1 MLHEAEQGLSG
12 GSVVNHLP
20 AKAGYLRDGLELWVG
35 KIPWRRKWQPTP
47 VSLPG
52 KSHGQRSL
60 VGYSPW
66 SRKELD
72 TTEPSHPQTHTHTPH
87 TCTRTH
93 THPPYTR
100 AHTHTHTHTRA
111 RTHTHTHG
119 KLGIALLFTVPRGAA
134 LPHQVLTSPL
144 LFFHALPFQEH
155 WDPIPHVP
163 QPVPHRLRGLS
174 GEPVQ
179 QQHPVPVHHRQHPA
193 AHPPDGSQ
201 SREHHQQHSP
211 QLRLLGDG
219 GQPGQ
224 GKQRCVPLGELCVG
238 QPQLGETAGS
248 SGTAGRDFIIH
259 PSRSCHLPS
268 ELSLTSPPT
277 QHLQC
282 LCLSL

>member
-1 MLHEAEQGLSG
+1 MLEKIVTAATREGSKYRSPEKGLRGPGLYTST
-12 GSVVNHLP
+12 
-20 AKAGYLRDGLELWVG
+20 AGDVGL
-35 KIPWRRKWQPTP
+35 IQ
-47 VSLPG
+47 
-52 KSHGQRSL
+52 
-60 VGYSPW
+60 
-66 SRKELD
+66 
-72 TTEPSHPQTHTHTPH
+72 HTPPIH
-87 TCTRTH
+87 A
-93 THPPYTR
+93 R
-100 AHTHTHTHTRA
+100 AH
-111 RTHTHTHG
+111 THTHTHG

-193 AHPPDGSQ
+193 AHTPDGSQ

-248 SGTAGRDFIIH
+248 SGTAGSI
-259 PSRSCHLPS
+259 S
-268 ELSLTSPPT
+268 LSL
-277 QHLQC
+277 
-282 LCLSL
+282 